1 MIFLK
6 VKLDNIYMFKDAI
19 LDLTYARKL
28 SNPTVPYEYLED
40 FPKINFK
47 RVCILTGANASG
59 KTVLGK
65 SLCMISNYLVGRD
78 VNAKGGIL
86 NIADKVWDKKKP
98 GSFTVEFVTPE
109 NGLFHYISVLID
121 QNGLVQEDYRNL
133 VMRPSHSYND
143 LGKRI
148 FSSPSYHSFYNREK
162 QNHGVTSPGFRS
174 YASSIGELLP
184 MENQV
189 WNYCFSEYHDTPL
202 KPTNTDV
209 KLFEAILKS
218 FDSSIASVKRIR
230 GSEKDSFLVKFSN
243 KDEALISDGV
253 VQDHGRFSRGTLE
266 SLDLASFF
274 QWLKRSD
281 RGTYFLD
288 EKMAYSHSLVEQTI
302 LNLFVEVLG
311 KQAQLFVTTHNLDI
325 LSMNFPMHSFTFLR
339 KDLYS
344 QIIHP
349 EKLGF
354 VSKNDRNLVGFV
366 RNDVFNTLP
375 STEMLNELL

>member
-6 VKLDNIYMFKDAI
+6 IKLNNIYMFKDAT

-28 SNPTVPYEYLED
+28 SNPTVPYEFLED

-78 VNAKGGIL
+78 VNAKGGTL
-86 NIADKVWDKKKP
+86 NITDKIWDKKKP

-109 NGLFHYISVLID
+109 DGLFHHISVSID
-121 QNGLVQEDYRNL
+121 QHGLVQEDYRNL
-133 VMRPSHSYND
+133 VMRPSHNYND
-143 LGKRI
+143 LVRRV
-148 FSSPSYHSFYNREK
+148 FESPSYHSFYNREK
-162 QNHGVTSPGFRS
+162 QNHGVKSPGFRS
-174 YASSIGELLP
+174 FAASIGQLLSV
-184 MENQV
+184 ENQV
-189 WNYCFSEYHDTPL
+189 WNYCFTGYHDTPL

-209 KLFEAILKS
+209 KLFETILKS
-218 FDSSIASVKRIR
+218 FDSSIKSVKRIT

-243 KDEALISDGV
+243 KDEALISDGE
-253 VQDHGRFSRGTLE
+253 VQDSNRFSRGTLE
-266 SLDLASFF
+266 SLELASFY
-274 QWLKRSD
+274 QWLKRGE

-302 LNLFVEVLG
+302 LNLFIEILG

-325 LSMNFPMHSFTFLR
+325 LGMNLPMHSFTFLR
-339 KDLYS
+339 KDVYS
-344 QIIHP
+344 EIIHP

-354 VSKNDRNLVGFV
+354 INKNDRNLVGFV

-375 STEMLNELL
+375 SIEMLNELL